1 LLLKVQ
7 KYAGEKY
14 ERHQYEH
21 RQYER
26 LQYESS
32 EQTRAA
38 SPAHAQLME
47 GFEVQV
53 ELLRARL
60 QRKPVASVTSF
71 RSHAA
76 WAG

>member
-1 LLLKVQ
+1 MKTRFCTLALFLAVAAAPQLASAKGCLKGAAVG
-7 KYAGEKY
+7 GE
-14 ERHQYEH
+14 
-21 RQYER
+21 
-26 LQYESS
+26 
-32 EQTRAA
+32 
-38 SPAHAQLME
+38 LME